1 MGLSQDTAG
10 HPFPCA
16 VPLPHPSTSD
26 VLMPDPTHP
35 CRLIYPSGLIK
46 AFSKQSQLDPEV
58 SPTSTENSIFSLITF
73 SSELSISLLSFIAN
87 FLKKLFLSFHFLVSC
102 HLRTSCHNPFSA
114 WTTAVASSMSPCF
127 LTPPSYTLEPLE

>member
-35 CRLIYPSGLIK
+35 HRLIYPSGLIK

-58 SPTSTENSIFSLITF
+58 SSTSAKNSIFSLITI
-73 SSELSISLLSFIAN
+73 LQ
-87 FLKKLFLSFHFLVSC
+87 
-102 HLRTSCHNPFSA
+102 
-114 WTTAVASSMSPCF
+114 
-127 LTPPSYTLEPLE
+127 

>member
-73 SSELSISLLSFIAN
+73 SSEQHGSERFSQIYFLNSLF
-87 FLKKLFLSFHFLVSC
+87 
-102 HLRTSCHNPFSA
+102 
-114 WTTAVASSMSPCF
+114 
-127 LTPPSYTLEPLE
+127 EP